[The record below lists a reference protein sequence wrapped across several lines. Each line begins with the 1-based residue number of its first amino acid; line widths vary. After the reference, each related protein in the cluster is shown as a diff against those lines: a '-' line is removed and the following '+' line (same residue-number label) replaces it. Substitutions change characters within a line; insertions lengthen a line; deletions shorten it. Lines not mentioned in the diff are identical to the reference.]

1 MSNIE
6 WWVWSWTWAFFFS
19 NKSVFWNQNQMSH
32 MSIRQNRLESL
43 LGLDLF
49 LKNLYNFWLTAFFLS
64 TTHFA
69 RMTYTWPVKILFR
82 LVIIGSW
89 FKWISQSCHNGS
101 AMLLGMIS
109 YLSSFCIFPP
119 VPHAVSKRSLYALS
133 QMFYFETLQ
142 ANTESLFRFQS
153 TSWHFL
159 IVTVLCSLHG
169 KLQSSSS
176 SD

>member
-1 MSNIE
+1 M
-6 WWVWSWTWAFFFS
+6 
-19 NKSVFWNQNQMSH
+19 FWNQNQMSH
-32 MSIRQNRLESL
+32 MSIRQNKLESL
-43 LGLDLF
+43 FWLHLF
-49 LKNLYNFWLTAFFLS
+49 LESLYNFWLAAFFLF

-69 RMTYTWPVKILFR
+69 HMTYTWPVSILFR
-82 LVIIGSW
+82 LGTIGSW
-89 FKWISQSCHNGS
+89 FKKKISQSSHNGS

-119 VPHAVSKRSLYALS
+119 MHHAVSKRSLYALN

-142 ANTESLFRFQS
+142 ANTESLFRFQY

-159 IVTVLCSLHG
+159 IVIVLCSLHG
-169 KLQSSSS
+169 KRQSPSS